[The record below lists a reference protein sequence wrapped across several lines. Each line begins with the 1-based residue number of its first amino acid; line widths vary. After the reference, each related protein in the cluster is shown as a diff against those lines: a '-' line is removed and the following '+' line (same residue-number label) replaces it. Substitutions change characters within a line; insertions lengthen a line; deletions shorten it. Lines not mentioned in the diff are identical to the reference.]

1 MPTTLQTRPEPAET
15 QPPLRRRRPLAQMA
29 GSSAVRPGA
38 ARVLAENPVERL
50 AVAGFNSSL

>member
-1 MPTTLQTRPEPAET
+1 MPTTLQTRPEASET
-15 QPPLRRRRPLAQMA
+15 APPRRRRPLAQMT
-29 GSSAVRPGA
+29 GPSAKRPGA

>member
-1 MPTTLQTRPEPAET
+1 MPITLQTRPETTETAPAK
-15 QPPLRRRRPLAQMA
+15 RRRPLAQMT
-29 GSSAVRPGA
+29 GSSAVRPVA